1 MRTGAEPIAG
11 GIAWTAFPANP
22 RVPPIFPLKTGKH
35 HAGVAELVDA
45 LVLGSG
51 QSALQNNS
59 LRSPS
64 HWIVGANVQLSLVLL
79 FDVDADRPLWNPAR
93 SSLYKTRPVPV
104 VRAEAAVLPPAAAI
118 YVQPG
123 EPDTSPNSPGDQ
135 DSRSH
140 QERRG

>member
-22 RVPPIFPLKTGKH
+22 HVPPIFPLRTGKH

-64 HWIVGANVQLSLVLL
+64 HWIVGANVQSALIW
-79 FDVDADRPLWNPAR
+79 FFGVDANGAGRN
-93 SSLYKTRPVPV
+93 
-104 VRAEAAVLPPAAAI
+104 PPATGLNEARMVPPLVSEA
-118 YVQPG
+118 
-123 EPDTSPNSPGDQ
+123 
-135 DSRSH
+135 
-140 QERRG
+140 

>member
-1 MRTGAEPIAG
+1 MRTGAEPFAG

-22 RVPPIFPLKTGKH
+22 RVPPIFPLRTGKH

-64 HWIVGANVQLSLVLL
+64 HWIVGANVQSALVLL
-79 FDVDADRPLWNPAR
+79 FDVDADCPFGNPAR
-93 SSLYKTRPVPV
+93 SSLDETRTVPV
-104 VRAEAAVLPPAAAI
+104 VRAEAAVLPPAATV
-118 YVQPG
+118 YVKPG
-123 EPDTSPNSPGDQ
+123 EPDTGRHEPGA
-135 DSRSH
+135 R
-140 QERRG
+140 

>member
-1 MRTGAEPIAG
+1 MRTGAEPFAG
-11 GIAWTAFPANP
+11 AIAWTAFPANP
-22 RVPPIFPLKTGKH
+22 HVPPIFPLRTGKH

-79 FDVDADRPLWNPAR
+79 FDVDADRPFGNPAR

-118 YVQPG
+118 YVKPG
-123 EPDTSPNSPGDQ
+123 EPDRSPNSPGD
-135 DSRSH
+135 DNR
-140 QERRG
+140 EERKRRRG